1 MKKQNW
7 IISVGGGYGSFLFK
21 GSEQEAEEMR
31 SHKAN
36 WEQAS
41 CTKRL
46 ATEEEIK
53 AEKTKKEDYKKYL
66 ERKNKYE
73 QRLKKEL
80 EEL

>member
-7 IISVGGGYGSFLFK
+7 IISVGCGYGSFLFK
-21 GSEQEAEEMR
+21 GSKQEAEEMR

-36 WEQAS
+36 WEQVV

-53 AEKTKKEDYKKYL
+53 EEKKQKKRKK
-66 ERKNKYE
+66 KNIKNI
-73 QRLKKEL
+73 
-80 EEL
+80 